1 MNGSEAHTG
10 VGLRAA
16 FGSDLWQ
23 FLEVRMQEGP
33 ATGLP
38 GWKIMD
44 HLTGVSYGWKDMIST
59 ISPNV
64 TVGKPLPSPKN
75 VT

>member
-1 MNGSEAHTG
+1 
-10 VGLRAA
+10 
-16 FGSDLWQ
+16 
-23 FLEVRMQEGP
+23 MQEGP

-44 HLTGVSYGWKDMIST
+44 HLTGVSYSWKDMIST
-59 ISPNV
+59 ISPKV
-64 TVGKPLPSPKN
+64 TVGKTLRSSKK